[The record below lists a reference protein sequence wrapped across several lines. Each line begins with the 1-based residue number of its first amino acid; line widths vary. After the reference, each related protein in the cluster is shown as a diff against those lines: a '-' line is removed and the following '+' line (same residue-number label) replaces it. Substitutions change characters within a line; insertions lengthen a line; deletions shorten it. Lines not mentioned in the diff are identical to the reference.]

1 MNDVMLELI
10 KFMHVQRYFVA
21 ISQYINVDTD
31 IIISTNRP
39 TTTTRGKL
47 LVIRSCCKL
56 SFTCKERNILH
67 TGLVRHSLTSVL
79 VASVHSIHYPQLID
93 VTFRDFIAR
102 FAETC

>member
-21 ISQYINVDTD
+21 ISQYINVD

-39 TTTTRGKL
+39 TPTTRGKL

-67 TGLVRHSLTSVL
+67 TGLVRHSLTPVL